1 MNFDF
6 DIDYA
11 LAGNCFSKLRQIAVQ
26 LDDPRSLSFDQRRDM
41 ANLINLILSKAT
53 PLDGGYPGEHQ

>member
-1 MNFDF
+1 MNFDP

-11 LAGNCFSKLRQIAVQ
+11 LAGDCFNKLRQIADQ

-41 ANLINLILSKAT
+41 ANLINLMLSGAIA
-53 PLDGGYPGEHQ
+53 LDGGFPGEHQ